1 MKFDKHSLRLYVVT
15 DRRWLRGQ
23 TLEEQVEEIIKAG
36 TSFIQLREKELEHK
50 QFVEMAKKLKEVTDS
65 YGIPF
70 VINDNVEVA
79 LEVNADGIH
88 VGQSDTDVEQVRAL
102 LGPNKIVGASAR
114 TLEQALLAQEKGA
127 DYLGVGAV
135 FATSTKEDAKTLS
148 RNSLKKI
155 ANGVDI
161 PVVAIGGITE
171 NNILGLKGSNIAGV
185 ALISSILA
193 APNVGEATKKM
204 ANLVKEVV

>member
-1 MKFDKHSLRLYVVT
+1 LKFDKHSLRLYVVT

>member
-1 MKFDKHSLRLYVVT
+1 M
-15 DRRWLRGQ
+15 
-23 TLEEQVEEIIKAG
+23 
-36 TSFIQLREKELEHK
+36 
-50 QFVEMAKKLKEVTDS
+50 
-65 YGIPF
+65 
-70 VINDNVEVA
+70 EVA